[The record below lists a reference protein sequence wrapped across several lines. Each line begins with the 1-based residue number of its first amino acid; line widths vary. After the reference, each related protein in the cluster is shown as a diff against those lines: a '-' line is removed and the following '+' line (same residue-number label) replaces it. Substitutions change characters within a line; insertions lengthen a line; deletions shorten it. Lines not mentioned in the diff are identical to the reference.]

1 MNTSYNIFHI
11 AFMVMGVKESTLLN
25 KLFTLL
31 NIAVIAFIVACGS
44 ITANAKNWDIHVYVI
59 NFI

>member
-1 MNTSYNIFHI
+1 
-11 AFMVMGVKESTLLN
+11 MVMGVKESTLLN